1 MSDYRI
7 NVRFH
12 ADVPAEKKAA
22 EYLQTLNK
30 SRNKFIV
37 DAVIAYMNKESTD
50 NETLLENIRQIFR
63 EEVQTVAIVSAPPTA
78 VAATVELTEE
88 QKAENAK
95 NVLADLEMFGWAK
108 IGDFGSKS
116 IFTAFA
122 VSKWLNAPNQ
132 EHGIT
137 VSFAPSRCKSRRMEG
152 IRQRARVLHRNK
164 QDICVPNVACRHKS
178 YGGLFRG
185 YP

>member
-63 EEVQTVAIVSAPPTA
+63 EEVQTVAVVSAPPAA
-78 VAATVELTEE
+78 VAVTAELTEE
-88 QKAENAK
+88 QKAEK
-95 NVLADLEMFGWAK
+95 RKKCPCGFGNVRLSQDSRFWLKRAFLPHLLCQS
-108 IGDFGSKS
+108 GSMHQIK
-116 IFTAFA
+116 
-122 VSKWLNAPNQ
+122 K
-132 EHGIT
+132 T
-137 VSFAPSRCKSRRMEG
+137 V
-152 IRQRARVLHRNK
+152 
-164 QDICVPNVACRHKS
+164 
-178 YGGLFRG
+178 
-185 YP
+185 

>member
-12 ADVPAEKKAA
+12 TDVPAEKKAA
-22 EYLQTLNK
+22 EYLQTLSK

-63 EEVQTVAIVSAPPTA
+63 EEVHTVAVVSASPTA
-78 VAATVELTEE
+78 IVATTELTEE

-95 NVLADLEMFGWAK
+95 NVLADLEMFG
-108 IGDFGSKS
+108 
-116 IFTAFA
+116 
-122 VSKWLNAPNQ
+122 
-132 EHGIT
+132 
-137 VSFAPSRCKSRRMEG
+137 
-152 IRQRARVLHRNK
+152 
-164 QDICVPNVACRHKS
+164 
-178 YGGLFRG
+178 
-185 YP
+185 

>member
-37 DAVIAYMNKESTD
+37 DAVIDNMNKESTD
-50 NETLLENIRQIFR
+50 NEALLESIRQIFR
-63 EEVQTVAIVSAPPTA
+63 EEVQTVAVVSALPTA
-78 VAATVELTEE
+78 VAATAELTEE

-95 NVLADLEMFGWAK
+95 NVLADLEMFG
-108 IGDFGSKS
+108 
-116 IFTAFA
+116 
-122 VSKWLNAPNQ
+122 
-132 EHGIT
+132 
-137 VSFAPSRCKSRRMEG
+137 
-152 IRQRARVLHRNK
+152 
-164 QDICVPNVACRHKS
+164 
-178 YGGLFRG
+178 
-185 YP
+185 